1 MYRVTYI
8 TYLGGIE
15 SQACRRF
22 SNAHK
27 AKSFARLVNGT
38 IEKGPR
44 LCLL

>member
-1 MYRVTYI
+1 MYRVTYT

-22 SNAHK
+22 SNAYK

-38 IEKGPR
+38 IEKVIKP
-44 LCLL
+44 C

>member
-1 MYRVTYI
+1 MYRVTYT

-22 SNAHK
+22 NNSYK

-38 IEKGPR
+38 VEKKAR
-44 LCLL
+44 L

>member
-1 MYRVTYI
+1 MYRVTYT

-22 SNAHK
+22 TNSYK

-38 IEKGPR
+38 IEKGAR
-44 LCLL
+44 L